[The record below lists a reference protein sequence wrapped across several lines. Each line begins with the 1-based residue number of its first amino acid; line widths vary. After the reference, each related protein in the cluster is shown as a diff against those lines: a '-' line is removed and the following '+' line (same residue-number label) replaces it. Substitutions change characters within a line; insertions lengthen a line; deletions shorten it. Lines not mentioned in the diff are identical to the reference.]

1 MKEEQADINLK
12 PELQDLFPPDTYYTY
27 KTIGDRELK
36 LHVFNPQ
43 NHQVGDRTPGAIF
56 FFGGGWSGGHPRQF
70 YPFSREMARK
80 GMVAICAEYR
90 TRNDGGVEPYEC
102 LKDAKAAVRWCR
114 RNADKLGIDPD
125 KFAAGG
131 GSAGGHLAAACAII
145 EDFNHDDDDN
155 SISCI
160 PDALLLFNPVV
171 DNSPDGY
178 GYDRLKE
185 RYKEFSP
192 LHNISAKTPVSL
204 FFVGEFDTAIPPA
217 SAEKFKA
224 EVEANGGECELHI
237 YEGVEHGFFNYG
249 RPGGYYEKT
258 LQALLYFLKN
268 HGYIR

>member
-1 MKEEQADINLK
+1 M
-12 PELQDLFPPDTYYTY
+12 
-27 KTIGDRELK
+27 ELK
-36 LHVFNPQ
+36 VHVFNPP
-43 NHQVGDRTPGAIF
+43 NHQAGDKTPAAIF
-56 FFGGGWSGGHPRQF
+56 FFGGGWNGGHPRQF
-70 YPFSREMARK
+70 YPFAREMSKR

-90 TRNDGGVEPYEC
+90 TKSNGGVVPYEC
-102 LKDAKAAVRWCR
+102 LKDAKNAIRWCR
-114 RNADKLGIDPD
+114 QNAEMLGIDPD

-145 EDFNHDDDDN
+145 DDFNHDDDDC
-155 SISCI
+155 SVSCI

-178 GYDRLKE
+178 GFDRLQE
-185 RYKEFSP
+185 RYTEFSP

-224 EVEANGGECELHI
+224 AVEAHGGECELHI
-237 YEGVEHGFFNYG
+237 YKGVAHGFFNYS

-258 LQALLYFLKN
+258 LATLLEFLKK